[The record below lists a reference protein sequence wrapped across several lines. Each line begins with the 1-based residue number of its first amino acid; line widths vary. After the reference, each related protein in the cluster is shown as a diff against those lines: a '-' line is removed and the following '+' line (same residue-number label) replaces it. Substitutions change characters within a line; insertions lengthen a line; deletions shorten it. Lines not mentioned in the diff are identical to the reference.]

1 MQRAIPNAALGRV
14 GAVFLTG
21 QAAATLAGATAGP
34 FLAQAA
40 HLSGVAVVASLVTL
54 GAAVLTYCVV
64 PTRSN
69 DCAIALPGS

>member
-14 GAVFLTG
+14 GAVFLTA

-34 FLAQAA
+34 FLAQAV
-40 HLSGVAVVASLVTL
+40 HLTGVAAEAD
-54 GAAVLTYCVV
+54 GAPPRDDRIAA
-64 PTRSN
+64 TRSN